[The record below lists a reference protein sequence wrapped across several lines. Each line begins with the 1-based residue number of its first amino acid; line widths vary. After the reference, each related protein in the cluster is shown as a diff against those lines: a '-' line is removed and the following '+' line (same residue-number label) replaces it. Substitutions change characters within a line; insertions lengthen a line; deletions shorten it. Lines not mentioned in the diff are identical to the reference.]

1 MISKVYKKFAL
12 RPSAKNQGNKGSRSS
27 GTTES
32 VEVGTIRRIV
42 AVAIGAPREGVVVV
56 PRTTPIN
63 TVGAAR
69 IVNPCAAVGGC
80 AIVTIMPVVLAPLGY
95 IPRHVVTPR
104 RTECSSLT
112 CHIASPVGP
121 PSRYEITPLTVQPEG
136 YSPRRMA
143 GCLPSTLSST
153 NPLKLLP
160 EPVWSRHDHM
170 YMISRVIF
178 CHLYLQ

>member
-1 MISKVYKKFAL
+1 MPTQ
-12 RPSAKNQGNKGSRSS
+12 RMRQ
-27 GTTES
+27 
-32 VEVGTIRRIV
+32 
-42 AVAIGAPREGVVVV
+42 
-56 PRTTPIN
+56 
-63 TVGAAR
+63 AR
-69 IVNPCAAVGGC
+69 GC
-80 AIVTIMPVVLAPLGY
+80 ASVTIMPVVLAPLPN
-95 IPRHVVTPR
+95 IPCHVVTPR

-153 NPLKLLP
+153 NPLKPLP
-160 EPVWSRHDHM
+160 KPVWSRHDHM

-178 CHLYLQ
+178 CYLYLQRLTMWPYTSHLQVHRWSVVLRIPGELLTLSPESGSLLHVRGLVSFFTAKTEARS